1 MGEIVCNN
9 KQKLH
14 KNVAADYLETKGLDL
29 STWIKGVKD
38 GCKGDVLAPFILS
51 VITGVHCF
59 VHLKWH
65 NYWTSLKEI
74 PNTHLEYMQRCNIH
88 LLYLGQ
94 GIFVEHKLRTA
105 LVSYKLF
112 GIDQP
117 GKLEEKDPVV
127 IGTLT
132 CEENETLDMLLEQSH
147 SQPQVEIGKTATTS
161 MQSQYGEIKK
171 VVDENIIGINL
182 QAPSIDDTSQ
192 MDLGHEDSDSTII
205 LDYQLESYI
214 NTPDTDNNNITTGV
228 SEESIDTQVR
238 SVFVNENTMM
248 GLEQQKITPPA
259 LCSDGSVKEVDER
272 SDNGID
278 DTCEEPKENNM
289 VTQEK
294 TWWINTKLKRLK

>member
-1 MGEIVCNN
+1 
-9 KQKLH
+9 
-14 KNVAADYLETKGLDL
+14 
-29 STWIKGVKD
+29 
-38 GCKGDVLAPFILS
+38 
-51 VITGVHCF
+51 
-59 VHLKWH
+59 
-65 NYWTSLKEI
+65 
-74 PNTHLEYMQRCNIH
+74 MQRWSIH

-94 GIFVEHKLRTA
+94 GIFVEHKLRIA

-112 GIDQP
+112 GIDQHVE
-117 GKLEEKDPVV
+117 LEEKDPVV

-161 MQSQYGEIKK
+161 TQYQYGEIKK
-171 VVDENIIGINL
+171 VVDENITSINL
-182 QAPSIDDTSQ
+182 QAPSIVDTSQ
-192 MDLGHEDSDSTII
+192 MDLGHEDSNSTII
-205 LDYQLESYI
+205 LDYQIESYI

-228 SEESIDTQVR
+228 SEESIDTQVK

-272 SDNGID
+272 SDNGTD
-278 DTCEEPKENNM
+278 DACEEPKENNM

-294 TWWINTKLKRLK
+294 NLVDKYKIKKAKVVIWKLSTQEIKDASKHKNTNLRLRRVRQFQQSVNKNYAPSILRKDTSGKKPPNLLSPLISLHVKTKGYIIFIVL